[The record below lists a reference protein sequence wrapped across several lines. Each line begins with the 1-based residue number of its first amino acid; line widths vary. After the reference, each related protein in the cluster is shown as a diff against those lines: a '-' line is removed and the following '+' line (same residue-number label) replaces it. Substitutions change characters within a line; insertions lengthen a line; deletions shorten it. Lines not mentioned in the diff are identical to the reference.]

1 VRGSRH
7 VDPVNKLQEFFNYP
21 RRKCGLGGEK
31 VANVM
36 ISGVKL
42 KRPAPPP
49 MQRLQKK
56 KITSTFCYYYYYH
69 CSDVCKRKLK
79 SSTKVLL
86 YYQETTMLLKLNPGP
101 LRTKNM

>member
-56 KITSTFCYYYYYH
+56 KLPALFA
-69 CSDVCKRKLK
+69 
-79 SSTKVLL
+79 
-86 YYQETTMLLKLNPGP
+86 TTTTTTTAQMSAREN
-101 LRTKNM
+101 